1 MMIRKFLTPRRE
13 GAKKGIIISELG
25 VFAPLRENTFF
36 FARSGA
42 KLMNT
47 KIRVV
52 HYLNQF
58 FAQIGGEDQANT
70 GPEIKHG
77 AVGPGRALQQAL
89 GEHGEV
95 VATIFCGDNY
105 FAEHQEAVI
114 DDLIRR
120 IAEYKPDLL
129 LAGPAFESGRYGIA
143 CAALCQAAQ
152 QRLKIAVVAG
162 MDEDNVGASL
172 YRKNIY
178 IVNSGPSIAKMAPTL
193 QRMAALGVKL
203 ARREAIGKPEIEG
216 YLPRG
221 VKRNEFAAKP
231 PAERAV
237 DMLLAKLR
245 GDEFHSEIAAPKF
258 AGSKPAAP
266 LHDLK
271 SAVIALVTDGGLVP
285 EGNPDNIEPGR
296 PTRFTTIPIAGV
308 TSLDADKYDA
318 VHSGYDTAIANRDP
332 NRLVPLD
339 TMRELE
345 REGTIGKLHEFVHST
360 GGAHA
365 AVDNAM
371 RIGADIAA
379 KLKAAGVTG
388 VILTST

>member
-1 MMIRKFLTPRRE
+1 
-13 GAKKGIIISELG
+13 
-25 VFAPLRENTFF
+25 
-36 FARSGA
+36 
-42 KLMNT
+42 MNT

-58 FAQIGGEDQANT
+58 FAQIGGEDKADA
-70 GPEIKHG
+70 GPGIKEG
-77 AVGPGRALQQAL
+77 IIGPGRALPQAL
-89 GEHGEV
+89 GEQGEV
-95 VATIFCGDNY
+95 LATIFCGDNY
-105 FAEHQEAVI
+105 FAEHQEQAI
-114 DDLIRR
+114 DELIRQM
-120 IAEYKPDLL
+120 APYKADLL
-129 LAGPAFESGRYGIA
+129 VAGPAFESGRYGIA
-143 CAALCQAAQ
+143 CGAICQAAE

-172 YRKNIY
+172 FRKTVY
-178 IVNSGPSIAKMAPTL
+178 IVNSGVSIAKMVPSL
-193 QRMAALGVKL
+193 QSMAALGLKL
-203 ARREAIGKPEIEG
+203 ARHEAIGKPVHEG

-221 VKRNEFAAKP
+221 VKHNEFAAKP

-245 GDEFHSEIAAPKF
+245 GDEFVSEIAPPKF
-258 AGSKPAAP
+258 SGSKPAAP
-266 LHDLK
+266 LRDLK

-296 PTRFTTIPIAGV
+296 PTRFTTIPITGV
-308 TSLDADKYDA
+308 ASLAADKYDA

-332 NRLVPLD
+332 NRLVPVD

-345 REGTIGKLHEFVHST
+345 REGAIGKLHEFIHST

-365 AVDNAM
+365 AVENAT
-371 RIGADIAA
+371 RIGREIAQQ
-379 KLKAAGVTG
+379 LKSAGVTG